1 MKVLL
6 DECVPRKL
14 KREIANHEVVTVT
27 EQGWSGIQNGELL
40 NLAATKFDVFLT
52 VDQNLSFQQNIKNFN
67 IAIILMVAR
76 NNRLNVV
83 AVNARSASCS
93 RRGESR
99 RDRSYQR
106 KLRRKARISK

>member
-27 EQGWSGIQNGELL
+27 EQGWSGIENGELL
-40 NLAATKFDVFLT
+40 NLAATKFDIFLT
-52 VDQNLSFQQNIKNFN
+52 VDQNLSFQQNLKNFN

-76 NNRLNVV
+76 NNRLKTLLPLMP
-83 AVNARSASCS
+83 AVRAAIDDVKA
-93 RRGESR
+93 GEIV
-99 RDRSYQR
+99 
-106 KLRRKARISK
+106 RISGS